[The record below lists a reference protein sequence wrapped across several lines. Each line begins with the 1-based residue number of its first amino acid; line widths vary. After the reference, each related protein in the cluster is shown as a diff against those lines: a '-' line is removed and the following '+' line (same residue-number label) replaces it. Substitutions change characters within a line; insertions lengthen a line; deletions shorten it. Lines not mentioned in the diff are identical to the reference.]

1 VTGVVTP
8 LTVLVAVVTTAWPV
22 PSTWVR
28 AEVTGAVMLATVPP
42 GEVPVPSPVA
52 ASWVTAVVTG
62 AVTPETEPL
71 TEDVTAL
78 AVDATCAT
86 AEETGAVTGAA
97 VSVTEELRALPA
109 EATWLPAEDVRALPA
124 EATWLPAEDT
134 EPVTEE
140 AELATAEVADWPA
153 DVTWLTAD
161 FAVPAV
167 LGVAPPAACVAADT
181 ADVVDEAGAALAGA
195 VGLAAGALEAGTELV
210 TVETAAWPVEAAC
223 PTADDTSAAAEE
235 ALVSVA
241 PAVPL
246 SAVVAPGLA
255 DADAD
260 FAVRRENT
268 MATPIAAMA
277 MPAANRQNRRTL
289 VTSPLVTTVTL
300 IGPGYFCLAHL
311 CLN

>member
-1 VTGVVTP
+1 
-8 LTVLVAVVTTAWPV
+8 
-22 PSTWVR
+22 
-28 AEVTGAVMLATVPP
+28 
-42 GEVPVPSPVA
+42 
-52 ASWVTAVVTG
+52 
-62 AVTPETEPL
+62 
-71 TEDVTAL
+71 
-78 AVDATCAT
+78 
-86 AEETGAVTGAA
+86 

-109 EATWLPAEDVRALPA
+109 EATWLPAED
-124 EATWLPAEDT
+124 T
-134 EPVTEE
+134 EPVTDE

-167 LGVAPPAACVAADT
+167 LEVAAPAACVAADT

-195 VGLAAGALEAGTELV
+195 GGLVAGALEAGTELV

-235 ALVSVA
+235 VLVSVT
-241 PAVPL
+241 PAGPL

-300 IGPGYFCLAHL
+300 ISSARAV
-311 CLN
+311 